1 MTCTVM
7 IHEGVVPD
15 ELHRSLVDGLRT
27 IYAAAV
33 ATPDPQPRVITVPR
47 GRWYTAGEQSH
58 SSIVATT
65 VPAGTDSDARTTLLA
80 DICAFWCE
88 TTGCTPEAIV
98 VIASDEG
105 D

>member
-15 ELHRSLVDGLRT
+15 ELHGPLVDGLRT

-33 ATPDPQPRVITVPR
+33 PTSDPAPRIITVQR

-65 VPAGTDSDARTTLLA
+65 VPTGTDTQTRTKLLKQVC
-80 DICAFWCE
+80 DFWCE

-98 VIASDEG
+98 VTASNERG
-105 D
+105 